1 MRRSLVTGVFL
12 GLFMIAAP
20 AMADTL
26 DDAAKRGSL
35 RLCVVEGAPY
45 AIKTPSGRWI
55 GHEIDI
61 GQRLATDFGL
71 TPEFVPV
78 GYGDMMSR
86 LNKGD
91 CDLIAA
97 SLAIEPD
104 RLRQAWF
111 TTPYSES
118 EVSIVAARKGSVR
131 IADLDKAGVV
141 IGAVTGAPAVLL
153 ARSKF
158 PSATVEVFPDLLA
171 AERALEGGAIVGLA
185 HKAPIPRLIAVKA
198 PDKYAVVEGEP
209 LARTADAFAVR
220 KGDADL
226 LNALN
231 GWVEARKRDGFLTRT
246 NDYWLATLDWM
257 ERLKPRAA
265 SAAQK

>member
-1 MRRSLVTGVFL
+1 MRRSLVTGLIL
-12 GLFMIAAP
+12 GLMIAVP
-20 AMADTL
+20 AAADSL
-26 DDAAKRGSL
+26 DEAMKRGSL
-35 RLCVVEGAPY
+35 RICVVEGAPY
-45 AIKTPSGRWI
+45 AIKTPTGRWI

-71 TPEFVPV
+71 SPEFVSV
-78 GYGDMMSR
+78 SYADMMER

-118 EVSIVAARKGSVR
+118 EVAIVAARKGPVHT
-131 IADLDKAGVV
+131 ADLDKAGVV
-141 IGAVTGAPAVLL
+141 IGAVAGAPAVLL
-153 ARSKF
+153 AKSKL
-158 PSATVEVFPDLLA
+158 PAATIEVFPDLLA
-171 AERALEGGAIVGLA
+171 AERALDGGAIAGLA
-185 HKAPIPRLIAVKA
+185 HKAPIPRLVAMKT
-198 PDKYAVVEGEP
+198 PEKYAVVEGEP

-231 GWVEARKRDGFLTRT
+231 GWVEARKRDGFLPRT
-246 NDYWLATLDWM
+246 NTYWLATLDWM
-257 ERLKPRAA
+257 DRLKPRAA
-265 SAAQK
+265 SAKK

>member
-1 MRRSLVTGVFL
+1 MRRGLVTGVFL
-12 GLFMIAAP
+12 GLFMITAP
-20 AMADTL
+20 AAADTL
-26 DDAAKRGSL
+26 DDAAKRGTL
-35 RLCVVEGAPY
+35 KICVIEGAPY
-45 AIKTPSGRWI
+45 AMKTPAGRWI
-55 GHEIDI
+55 GHEVDI

-71 TPEFVPV
+71 APEFVPV
-78 GYGDMMSR
+78 SYADMMGR
-86 LNKGD
+86 LGKGD

-118 EVSIVAARKGSVR
+118 EVAVVAARKGPVR
-131 IADLDKAGVV
+131 MADLDKADVV
-141 IGAVTGAPAVLL
+141 IGAVAGAPAVLL
-153 ARSKF
+153 AKSKL
-158 PSATVEVFPDLLA
+158 PAATIEIFPDLLA
-171 AERALEGGAIVGLA
+171 AERALEGGAVAGLA

-198 PDKYAVVEGEP
+198 PEKYAVVEGEP

-246 NDYWLATLDWM
+246 NTYWLATLDWM
-257 ERLKPRAA
+257 ERLKPRATA
-265 SAAQK
+265 TTKK

>member
-1 MRRSLVTGVFL
+1 MRRGLVTGVIL
-12 GLFMIAAP
+12 SLFTIAAP

-26 DDAAKRGSL
+26 DDAAKRGAL
-35 RLCVVEGAPY
+35 KICVVEGAPY
-45 AIKTPSGRWI
+45 ALKTPSGRWI

-71 TPEFVPV
+71 APEFVSGSYADV
-78 GYGDMMSR
+78 IGR
-86 LNKGD
+86 LNKGE

-111 TTPYSES
+111 TTPYSETD
-118 EVSIVAARKGSVR
+118 VSIVVARKAPVR
-131 IADLDKAGVV
+131 IADLDKADVV
-141 IGAVTGAPAVLL
+141 IGAVAGAPAILL
-153 ARSKF
+153 AKSTL
-158 PSATVEVFPDLLA
+158 PAATIEVFPDLLA

-185 HKAPIPRLIAVKA
+185 HKAPIPRLLAVKA

-226 LNALN
+226 LNTLN
-231 GWVEARKRDGFLTRT
+231 GWVEARKRDGFLDRT
-246 NDYWLATLDWM
+246 NNYWLSTLDWT
-257 ERLKPRAA
+257 ERLKPR
-265 SAAQK
+265 SAAGK

>member
-1 MRRSLVTGVFL
+1 MTGVFL
-12 GLFMIAAP
+12 GLFLIAAP
-20 AMADTL
+20 ATADTL

-35 RLCVVEGAPY
+35 KVCVVEGAPY
-45 AIKTPSGRWI
+45 AMKTPSGRWI

-78 GYGDMMSR
+78 SYADMMSR
-86 LNKGD
+86 LGKGD
-91 CDLIAA
+91 CDLISA

-118 EVSIVAARKGSVR
+118 EVAIVAAGAAPVR
-131 IADLDKAGVV
+131 MADLDKADVV
-141 IGAVTGAPAVLL
+141 IGAVAGSPAVLL
-153 ARSKF
+153 TRSKL
-158 PSATVEVFPDLLA
+158 PAATVEEFPDLLA
-171 AERALEGGAIVGLA
+171 AERALQGGAVAALA
-185 HKAPIPRLIAVKA
+185 HKAPIPRLVAVRS
-198 PDKYAVVEGEP
+198 PERYVVVEGEP

-226 LNALN
+226 LNVLN
-231 GWVEARKRDGFLTRT
+231 GWVEARKRDGFLPRT
-246 NDYWLATLDWM
+246 NSYWLTTLDWT
-257 ERLKPRAA
+257 ERLKPRAP
-265 SAAQK
+265 AAAKK